1 MAGYTSFLD
10 ALGTN
15 GEGGAPSGP
24 NDTYNSP
31 QFAQRLADGIRQF
44 LSTPGAVMQPNPYP
58 AGSEE
63 AAFYDQHRQ
72 AAMAQWA
79 PGMAASMIGGG
90 TPFAEAGAL
99 GAAGGRLRNQWT
111 GQFRKEGESP
121 LPGNAY
127 RSVNTQAQPVAANS
141 QSITSRMQAPTAADP
156 ALVESNL
163 ARMGNPMEQQAW
175 ARLQAGADQPQPN
188 ISPWDVDYY
197 KQLMPIDV
205 VGR

>member
-24 NDTYNSP
+24 NDPYNSP
-31 QFAQRLADGIRQF
+31 QLAQRLADGIRQF

-99 GAAGGRLRNQWT
+99 GAAGGRLRNQFT
-111 GQFRKEGESP
+111 GQFRREGESP

-127 RSVNTQAQPVAANS
+127 RSVNTQAKPVAANS
-141 QSITSRMQAPTAADP
+141 AEVISRMQAPAPVDP
-156 ALVESNL
+156 ALLRQSLDRMDNSFMPPAEQPTTQL
-163 ARMGNPMEQQAW
+163 AGPQQ
-175 ARLQAGADQPQPN
+175 R

-205 VGR
+205 FGR